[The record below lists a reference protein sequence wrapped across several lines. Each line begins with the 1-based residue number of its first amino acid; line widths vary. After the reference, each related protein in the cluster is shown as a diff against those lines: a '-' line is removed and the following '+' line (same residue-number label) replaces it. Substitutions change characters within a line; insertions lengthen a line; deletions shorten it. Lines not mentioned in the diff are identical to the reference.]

1 MSPRSAS
8 RSNSFLSML
17 KDGLHLLWRIIF
29 RNIFV
34 KVFSLVFAAG
44 LWLMVNAGERDTE
57 KSLTVPLE
65 WRNLPPHLVVTGV
78 QVASVDVQVLGPRT
92 LLGLLNQPKIVLDL
106 TGMRPGQSSFRIGA
120 ERLSLPRG
128 VQLVRIS
135 PSQINLDI
143 TRIET
148 RTLPIHLDVQGEPPS
163 GYQAGE
169 MELVPD
175 TVEVTGPAPAVARLR
190 SVLTEPL
197 QLSRLTQSTTL
208 DLDLIRPQDD
218 LLAYNLPQVRVR
230 VEIQDVMISRAFPQI
245 TLTVR
250 NTDLVAALSPT
261 TVDVVVHGPQRVL
274 EQLQLSEEEVF
285 IDAAGHKSGTAPA
298 TITVLVPP
306 GVEIVS
312 QEPMEVSLTLTNGQV
327 ARPGE
332 DNQDAEEEPT
342 GVGGQ

>member
-1 MSPRSAS
+1 
-8 RSNSFLSML
+8 ML
-17 KDGLHLLWRIIF
+17 KYGLHILWRIVF

-34 KVFSLVFAAG
+34 KVFSVVFAAG

-65 WRNLPPHLVVTGV
+65 WRNLPSHLVVTGA
-78 QVASVDVQVLGPRT
+78 QVDSVDVQVLGPRT
-92 LLGLLNQPKIVLDL
+92 LLGLLNQQKIVLDL
-106 TGMRPGQSSFRIGA
+106 TGMRPGRSSFRIGT

-143 TRIET
+143 SRIET
-148 RTLPIHLDVQGEPPS
+148 RTLPVHLDVQGEPPP
-163 GYQAGE
+163 GYKAGE

-175 TVEVTGPAPAVARLR
+175 TVEVTGPGPAVARLQ
-190 SVLTEPL
+190 SVPTEPL

-218 LLAYNLPQVRVR
+218 LLSYNLPQVRVR
-230 VEIQDVMISRAFPQI
+230 IDIQDVMISRAFQQI
-245 TLTVR
+245 ALTVR
-250 NTDLVAALSPT
+250 NTDLAAALSPT
-261 TVDVVVHGPQRVL
+261 AVDVVVHGPQRVL

-285 IDAAGHKSGTAPA
+285 IDAAGNEPGTAPVA
-298 TITVLVPP
+298 ITVLVPP

-312 QEPMEVSLTLTNGQV
+312 QEPTEVSLTLTNGPAAQ
-327 ARPGE
+327 PGE
-332 DNQDAEEEPT
+332 EDQDSEEEPV
-342 GVGGQ
+342 GAGGQ

>member
-1 MSPRSAS
+1 
-8 RSNSFLSML
+8 ML
-17 KDGLHLLWRIIF
+17 KYGFHLLGRVIF
-29 RNIFV
+29 RNIFA
-34 KVFSLVFAAG
+34 KVFSIVFAAG

-65 WRNLPPHLVVTGV
+65 WRNLPSHLVVTGAEV
-78 QVASVDVQVLGPRT
+78 DSVDVQVLGPRT

-128 VQLVRIS
+128 VRLVRIS

-148 RTLPIHLDVQGEPPS
+148 RTVPVHLEVQGEPAS

-175 TVEVTGPAPAVARLR
+175 TVEVTGPAPAVARLE

-208 DLDLIRPQDD
+208 DLDLIQPQDD
-218 LLAYNLPQVRVR
+218 LLSYNLAQVRVR
-230 VEIQDVMISRAFPQI
+230 VEIQDVMISRAFQQI
-245 TLTVR
+245 ALTVR
-250 NTDLVAALSPT
+250 NTDFLAALSPT
-261 TVDVVVHGPQRVL
+261 TVDVVARGPQRVL
-274 EQLQLSEEEVF
+274 EQLQLSEQEVF
-285 IDAAGHKSGTAPA
+285 IDAAGHEPGTAPVA
-298 TITVLVPP
+298 ITVLVPP

-312 QEPMEVSLTLTNGQV
+312 QEPREVSLTLTNGRAAQL
-327 ARPGE
+327 GE
-332 DNQDAEEEPT
+332 EDPDAGEHPAGAGEQEQPPK
-342 GVGGQ
+342 